1 MDPPSPWLDFCRS
14 ITLTSALV
22 LDLRL
27 EPLQKGCHLRPLA
40 WLTVCLKDERIRNAD
55 LITFY
60 VNNHEKIVL
69 ISKPWN
75 LGRYRSSRSSG
86 VGRWGHPWEEKHNE
100 HSILQD
106 ASILSIL
113 VIMTVN
119 FCLCNMDYHRYN
131 ILFRILAN
139 SVSFSIATS
148 LSLPL
153 PYSTTFDLSFLKLSA
168 LISSVFPQQ
177 SRTLYMNWST
187 SIKVNQLGLGF
198 SQENYNLSTIR
209 LKLIMHPLSSQI
221 LFMIG

>member
-1 MDPPSPWLDFCRS
+1 MLIWSLLMLTIMRRS
-14 ITLTSALV
+14 CWY
-22 LDLRL
+22 
-27 EPLQKGCHLRPLA
+27 P
-40 WLTVCLKDERIRNAD
+40 
-55 LITFY
+55 
-60 VNNHEKIVL
+60 
-69 ISKPWN
+69 N
-75 LGRYRSSRSSG
+75 LGTWDGIERPDLPELGAGDIPERKNTMNT
-86 VGRWGHPWEEKHNE
+86 VFFKM
-100 HSILQD
+100 LQYF
-106 ASILSIL
+106 SIL